1 MIFPLISRTLLGTRA
16 FEVQSEDAHFREYFW
31 GYSTIR
37 FTCPHFTVR
46 SH

>member
-1 MIFPLISRTLLGTRA
+1 MIFPLISRTLLA
-16 FEVQSEDAHFREYFW
+16 FEVQSENAHFREYFW
-31 GYSTIR
+31 EYSTIR